1 MKRFRFG
8 TALLGLAFALAFG
21 LSARPSSANE
31 EVAIDEAAGKKCTCV
46 YQSGSAGVIE
56 NNDCVVQDCWIP
68 LPGGN

>member
-1 MKRFRFG
+1 MKRLRVVS
-8 TALLGLAFALAFG
+8 ALLALTATLAFG
-21 LSARPSSANE
+21 IASKPSYASE
-31 EVAIDEAAGKKCTCV
+31 EAAGKKCTCV